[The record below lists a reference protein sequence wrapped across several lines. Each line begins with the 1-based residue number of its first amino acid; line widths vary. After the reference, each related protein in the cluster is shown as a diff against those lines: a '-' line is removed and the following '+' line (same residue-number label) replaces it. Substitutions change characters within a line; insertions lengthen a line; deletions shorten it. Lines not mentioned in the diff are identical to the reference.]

1 MLGFAWSEI
10 ALIGAVA
17 LVVIGPKDLPKVM
30 RTMGQWSRKLRSLA
44 GDFQRQFDDMVK
56 EAELE
61 ELRKETEKAMDVGD
75 IKSDIEKAMDVSEVK
90 ADIEKA
96 VDAEGI
102 QKSLNLNE
110 ADAAA
115 DLPVLPPG
123 EEPPPR
129 PPAEMSPAD
138 EAAAEAHAAAEPA
151 GLVPPGAPPET
162 APSPKPT
169 APAREPTP

>member
-30 RTMGQWSRKLRSLA
+30 RSLGQWSRKLRSLA
-44 GDFQRQFDDMVK
+44 SDFQRQFDDMVK
-56 EAELE
+56 EAELD
-61 ELRKETEKAMDVGD
+61 ELKRETEKAMDVGD
-75 IKSDIEKAMDVSEVK
+75 LKSDIEKAMDVSEIK
-90 ADIEKA
+90 TDIENSIGA
-96 VDAEGI
+96 ADI
-102 QKSLNLNE
+102 QKSLDLNE

-123 EEPPPR
+123 ETPPV
-129 PPAEMSPAD
+129 PPAELSPAD
-138 EAAAEAHAAAEPA
+138 QAAAEAQAASEPA
-151 GLVPPGAPPET
+151 GLVPPGAPPKL
-162 APSPKPT
+162 AD